1 MAIRTSYNKTSA
13 NTSYQKAASTISSA
27 KTAKS
32 KATASSSKKT
42 STSKKS
48 ASSTTKRDTFTYST
62 QQKKTQTKNTSSSKA
77 SSKRD
82 TLTISSQAAK
92 IKNTDNVKKGTA
104 SKNAQSSNKSKT
116 SSNVA
121 ANMTKA
127 NSSSKM
133 AKSTSTS
140 GSKATKAQINNAV
153 SSLAAKN
160 AGISIASDGTPKIN
174 SSSDAKR
181 YMNELN
187 KLKGSEVSIKAATAA
202 GVKVDSY
209 GNPIINSALDA
220 KAYMNALNTI
230 SNKYSNNFKTM
241 PFSKS
246 YVQLN
251 NEDHQKMLIALG
263 DCAPQSIK
271 DYTKSQG
278 VIFDGYTLMGICIG
292 ESAGGKYPNYFG
304 SLGEMSE
311 SSKRYG
317 DDYAIKALIES
328 GIANN
333 KIDANKVMAQDNFYT
348 EAGSVIAH
356 LNNANKY
363 NSLLTDCYECLTE
376 NLKND
381 INAWRKGE
389 KNAEDSSSGYNTR
402 FTYRGN

>member
-1 MAIRTSYNKTSA
+1 MAIRTSCNKTSA

-48 ASSTTKRDTFTYST
+48 ASSTAKRDTFTYST

-127 NSSSKM
+127 NSSSKT

-140 GSKATKAQINNAV
+140 VSKATKAQINNAV

-209 GNPIINSALDA
+209 GNPIINSASDA
-220 KAYMNALNTI
+220 KTYLEAYKSLKPQYNYKNDLRYQALTATVNSKNIETYKKNFVMEAFPHALECEKETGIPAEIIFGQICTESEYGSNTLI
-230 SNKYSNNFKTM
+230 DKYT
-241 PFSKS
+241 
-246 YVQLN
+246 
-251 NEDHQKMLIALG
+251 
-263 DCAPQSIK
+263 
-271 DYTKSQG
+271 
-278 VIFDGYTLMGICIG
+278 
-292 ESAGGKYPNYFG
+292 GKEAHNYFG
-304 SLGEMSE
+304 IKGVGPSGSVTCDTTEYVSGKKVFIEDKFRAYNNMEE
-311 SSKRYG
+311 SI
-317 DDYAIKALIES
+317 DDYAKL
-328 GIANN
+328 
-333 KIDANKVMAQDNFYT
+333 
-348 EAGSVIAH
+348 
-356 LNNANKY
+356 
-363 NSLLTDCYECLTE
+363 
-376 NLKND
+376 LKN
-381 INAWRKGE
+381 NYAPYTTSGT
-389 KNAEDSSSGYNTR
+389 AEDWANALVEGGYATAPD
-402 FTYRGN
+402 YGNFILDVAATWGIYDEK